1 MFGLGSTELL
11 RENSDSTKTW
21 RMERD
26 SYRMIIYAGDYIRE
40 EIPVERAG
48 ITVNF
53 YYSRKH
59 QPVME
64 AMNAAESIRQTIEY
78 CTEHIGPLSFYMQR
92 QAATK
97 IDRGIGRA
105 ETPTE
110 SSQATTSH
118 TMTDF
123 KAQRGKRRYWGSGY
137 LGRTKGG
144 RWNGRY
150 TVTWPDGTKRTRDIY
165 ADSEE
170 ECEKLLAVMITEMK
184 TEVAAE
190 RERLRAENRAS

>member
-1 MFGLGSTELL
+1 M
-11 RENSDSTKTW
+11 DAKTL
-21 RMERD
+21 
-26 SYRMIIYAGDYIRE
+26 
-40 EIPVERAG
+40 AG
-48 ITVNF
+48 ILGHTKASF
-53 YYSRKH
+53 TLDTYTH
-59 QPVME
+59 
-64 AMNAAESIRQTIEY
+64 TI
-78 CTEHIGPLSFYMQR
+78 GDMQR
-92 QAATK
+92 RAATK

-105 ETPTE
+105 ETPIE

-123 KAQRGKRRYWGSGY
+123 KAHRGKCRYWGSGY

-190 RERLRAENRAS
+190 RERLRAENKAS